1 MRIKPCHYCVNT
13 KGTCA
18 KQIEFDLYGDIVVN
32 VQFCGGCSGQGQAVS
47 RLVDGMT
54 VNEVYTLL
62 KDVECGNRGTSCA
75 SQLALAVD
83 EKHREQEV

>member
-1 MRIKPCHYCVNT
+1 MRIKSCHYCVGT

-18 KQIEFDLYGDIVVN
+18 KQIEFDLYGDVVLN
-32 VQFCGGCSGQGQAVS
+32 VRFHGGCNGQGQAVS

-75 SQLALAVD
+75 AQLALAVD
-83 EKHREQEV
+83 EKHREQEG